1 MALTLTPGQIRLLR
15 ARAQRLVEPVAGST
29 AAVADLVNHLVGVQ
43 AQDVSAARLA
53 LRARCAGLA
62 AADVERARVD
72 ERSIVRTWAMRGTLH
87 HVPSDDLG
95 WLLGLLGPTFIRAS
109 RGRRAQLGLDDA
121 TGERAV
127 AALQDVLAEYGPL
140 TRDEI
145 VQHLAARGVMLA
157 GQARPHLLGLAALQG
172 LVCHGPLRGRQPTYV
187 LVADWTDPGPALPRA
202 EALSRLAQRYLAAF
216 APAMPDDLATWSG
229 LSLTDARAG
238 WQAISNQLIE
248 VRVGESTMWM
258 LKAQAERLDFA
269 DLRPVVRLLPGFENY
284 LLGYRNRDLILVSE
298 HARKVYTG
306 GGILHPVLLVD
317 GRGAGTWKLDRR
329 RKATNVIVEPF
340 EELADEVRQGLAAE
354 TADVIRFVASETT
367 P

>member
-1 MALTLTPGQIRLLR
+1 MALTLTPEQVRQLR
-15 ARAQRLVEPVAGST
+15 ARAQRLAEPVAGSP
-29 AAVADLVNHLVGVQ
+29 AAVAELVNHLVGVQ

-87 HVPSDDLG
+87 HIPSDDLG
-95 WLLGLLGPTFIRAS
+95 WLLGLLGPVFIRAS

-121 TGERAV
+121 IGERAV

-145 VQHLAARGVMLA
+145 VQRLAARGVMLA

-172 LVCHGPLRGRQPTYV
+172 LVCHGPLRGRQPTYI
-187 LVADWTDPGPALPRA
+187 LVADWIDPGPTLPRDA
-202 EALSRLAQRYLAAF
+202 ALARLAQRYLAAF
-216 APAMPDDLATWSG
+216 APATPEDLAIWSG

-238 WQAISNQLIE
+238 WQAISSQLIE
-248 VRVGESTMWM
+248 AQVGESTVWM
-258 LKAQAERLDFA
+258 PKARAEWLDLTPQPPA
-269 DLRPVVRLLPGFENY
+269 VRLVPGFENY
-284 LLGYRNRDLILVSE
+284 LLGYRNRDLVLVSE
-298 HARKVYTG
+298 HARKAYTG

-317 GRGAGTWKLDRR
+317 GRGAGTWRLERR
-329 RKATNVIVEPF
+329 RKATNLIVEPF
-340 EELADEVRQGLAAE
+340 EALTDEVRRGLAAE
-354 TADVIRFVASETT
+354 TEDVIRFVASETS

>member
-1 MALTLTPGQIRLLR
+1 LA
-15 ARAQRLVEPVAGST
+15 EPVAGST
-29 AAVADLVNHLVGVQ
+29 VAVAEIVLRLVGVQ
-43 AQDVSAARLA
+43 AQDALAAALA

-62 AADVERARVD
+62 MAELERARVE

-95 WLLGLLGPTFIRAS
+95 WLLGLLGPVFIRAS

-127 AALQDVLAEYGPL
+127 TALRAVLAEHGPS

-145 VQHLAARGVMLA
+145 VQRLTDHGIELA

-172 LVCHGPLRGRQPTYV
+172 MVCHGPLRGRQPTYV
-187 LVADWTDPGPALPRA
+187 LMADWTDPGPALPRD
-202 EALSRLAQRYLAAF
+202 EALARLAQRYLVAF
-216 APAMPDDLATWSG
+216 APATPEDLATWSG

-238 WQAISNQLIE
+238 WQAISSQLVE
-248 VRVGESTMWM
+248 VRVGESTMWL
-258 LKAQAERLDFA
+258 LKAQAEWLDLA
-269 DLRPVVRLLPGFENY
+269 PKPPAVRLVPGFENY

-317 GRGAGTWKLDRR
+317 GRGAGTWKLERR
-329 RKATNVIVEPF
+329 GRATEVQVEPF
-340 EELADEVRQGLAAE
+340 EALEETAQAGMAAE
-354 TADVIRFVASETT
+354 IEDLTRFLEA
-367 P
+367 